1 MKLDGRIPSHLFI
14 IAFVFYQ
21 STAVFITYRHPVTY
35 LLFIK
40 LNAIFIPWN
49 TNKMFFLTLCC
60 LFFISEKRAS
70 ASFVS
75 WFLFPENNDPPKVT
89 SPKGC

>member
-21 STAVFITYRHPVTY
+21 SIAVFITYRYPVTY

-49 TNKMFFLTLCC
+49 TNKMFGFFNIM
-60 LFFISEKRAS
+60 LFIFHFGKKS
-70 ASFVS
+70 
-75 WFLFPENNDPPKVT
+75 
-89 SPKGC
+89 